1 MTFKERI
8 KVNAIIQNL
17 ADRDGITPAEV
28 RASIQ
33 EAIDEA
39 WDNKTADSAAAW
51 LRYFPNGKK
60 PSIEQFIVTLG
71 KELRKNGGS

>member
-1 MTFKERI
+1 MKIKERI
-8 KVNAIIQNL
+8 KVNTIIQNL
-17 ADRDGITPAEV
+17 AARDGVSPAEV

-39 WDNKTADSAAAW
+39 WNNKTTDSAAAW

-60 PSIEQFIVTLG
+60 PSIEQFIATLG
-71 KELRKNGGS
+71 SELRKNAGS